1 MKKKQQQVLTF
12 IISFFTYSSVKATG
26 LYDTAYR
33 PNTSSYTLVESNYI
47 LGMPPY
53 KFVIFMIGIVLLL
66 VSIIYLIKKKEKRY
80 YILFIPTFLIVIY
93 GIYLLRTCGCRF
105 NYFIIKDLIVL
116 LLMFLIEK
124 IYIKDTL
131 LSYKKIKMN
140 NPIILNTIFNI
151 NNIYLLSVLIVVSK
165 TVVQKVFLVLEL
177 ILIVLI
183 YIYNHKRFM
192 KLYKRKNRKVIV
204 DE

>member
-1 MKKKQQQVLTF
+1 MKKKLQQVLTF
-12 IISFFTYSSVKATG
+12 IISFFTYSSVKAVG
-26 LYDTAYR
+26 LYDTSYR

-93 GIYLLRTCGCRF
+93 GMHLLRTCGCRF

-177 ILIVLI
+177 LLIVLI
-183 YIYNHKRFM
+183 YIYNHNRFM